1 MSEPVPPDGPQPD
14 ASASGDGRARAQSAE
29 DNRILGPEADLGAYE
44 TGTRGESGDAA
55 FVMRPTTTEGVSA
68 AVACCFRQG
77 IPFVTQSANTGLVG
91 ASVPDA
97 SGRQAV
103 LSMERLNTTCQVD
116 VDNRS
121 VRVGAGVRLSELNAR
136 LEREGLWFPIDLGA
150 DPMIGGMVAS
160 NTGGARFL
168 RYGDVRA
175 NTLGLTVVLPDSA
188 GTVLRLDTDLRK
200 NNTGPDWKQLFIGT
214 GGSFGVV
221 TECVL
226 NVEPL
231 PARQATAL
239 LVPSSEDTIFE
250 LLRQLEH
257 RLGRRLSAFELIS
270 GNAIRHALAHAP
282 ALRNPF
288 SGGEV
293 PATALL
299 VEIAETDSAQ
309 ADEPPLEAVLE
320 RTLAEVWE
328 RPDAPL
334 ADALFGPPEEIWPLR
349 HAVSEGV
356 KHAGHLFAFDLAFR
370 RPDVITFRSVM
381 REKLAEDW
389 PELEV
394 CDFGHV
400 ADGGLHFNLVCT
412 DPSRCEADDYEQRLR
427 QTVLDCAVR
436 TFGGSFSAEHGVG
449 PKNQRDYDRYTPDVL
464 KTLADRLGA
473 ALELHPAGAAR
484 FGHGPDHAGGATQRH
499 RPGRGSTTSACRNT
513 GETT

>member
-1 MSEPVPPDGPQPD
+1 MSEPVLPERSRPDGKT
-14 ASASGDGRARAQSAE
+14 SGDARSAGAQAA
-29 DNRILGPEADLGAYE
+29 DGDLLLGPEADLAAYE
-44 TGTRGESGDAA
+44 AGARGESGQAA
-55 FVMRPTTTEGVSA
+55 FVMRPTSTEGVSA
-68 AVACCFRQG
+68 AVACCFRRE
-77 IPFVTQSANTGLVG
+77 IPFVTQAGNTGLVG
-91 ASVPDA
+91 ASVPDG
-97 SGRQAV
+97 SGQQAV
-103 LSMERLNTTCQVD
+103 LSVERLNTTCRID

-121 VRVGAGVRLSELNAR
+121 VRVGAGMRLSELNAR

-175 NTLGLTVVLPDSA
+175 NTLGLTVVLPDAA
-188 GTVLRLDTDLRK
+188 GTVLRLDTELRK

-214 GGSFGVV
+214 GGSFGVI

-239 LVPSSEDTIFE
+239 LVPSSEDAIFE
-250 LLRQLEH
+250 LLRQLEN
-257 RLGRRLSAFELIS
+257 RLGHSLSAFELMS

-299 VEIAETDSAQ
+299 VEIAETGVGQ
-309 ADEPPLEAVLE
+309 ADAPPLQAVLE

-349 HAVSEGV
+349 HALSEGV
-356 KHAGHLFAFDLAFR
+356 KHAGRLFAFDLAFR
-370 RPDVITFRSVM
+370 RPDVVTFRTVM

-400 ADGGLHFNLVCT
+400 GDGGLHFNLVCT
-412 DPSRCEADDYEQRLR
+412 DPTRCTGEDYERRLR
-427 QTVLDCAVR
+427 QAVLDCAVE

-449 PKNQRDYDRYTPDVL
+449 PRNQRDYDRYTADVL
-464 KTLADRLGA
+464 KTLADRLGT
-473 ALELHPAGAAR
+473 ALELQTTGAAR
-484 FGHGPDHAGGATQRH
+484 FGHEADRAE
-499 RPGRGSTTSACRNT
+499 
-513 GETT
+513 GET